1 MPRKRADQGDDRN
14 RTGGPDQQDGKAEF
28 AQPKEG
34 ETGKMRR
41 LLMVHRQ
48 GSGERESEPIVVD
61 TDDPRVVV
69 FELDDGVR
77 LELDRR
83 ELRSSIE
90 SQPRGVGTTDS
101 REVRIRHLPLST
113 RRGRDMPDGDR

>member
-1 MPRKRADQGDDRN
+1 LHSRQAIEAVPARTARKARRGDDRN

-34 ETGKMRR
+34 EMGKMRR

-48 GSGERESEPIVVD
+48 ASDELESEPIVVD
-61 TDDPRVVV
+61 TDHPRLVV
-69 FELDDGVR
+69 FELDDGGR

-83 ELRSSIE
+83 ELRSAIE
-90 SQPRGVGTTDS
+90 SQPRG
-101 REVRIRHLPLST
+101 RALSER
-113 RRGRDMPDGDR
+113 RRGFETHRLH